1 LSVVRA
7 DIIGLED
14 TIDAGQLRLRSRH
27 GPEAV
32 TMPSNVRWVDTNH
45 GSTFVG
51 LHFANALEPG
61 TFLDSFLDADDEII

>member
-7 DIIGLED
+7 DIIGPED

-32 TMPSNVRWVDTNH
+32 TMPSNVRWAASSMQMTN
-45 GSTFVG
+45 
-51 LHFANALEPG
+51 
-61 TFLDSFLDADDEII
+61 